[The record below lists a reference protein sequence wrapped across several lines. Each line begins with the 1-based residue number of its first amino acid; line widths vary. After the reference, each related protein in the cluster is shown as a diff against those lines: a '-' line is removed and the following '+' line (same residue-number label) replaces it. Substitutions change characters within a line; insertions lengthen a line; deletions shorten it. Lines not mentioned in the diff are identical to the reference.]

1 MDVIV
6 TPAEGGTVWQLT
18 DLLGRSMGRI
28 TASAPRQFMIYP
40 EGHASETMAGIQQ
53 GPHASLDAAL
63 AEIER
68 HTRGV
73 CRRNP
78 GEDQLRRRAQQSSTS
93 AEYPM
98 RIHIYCEKLYVF
110 YR

>member
-6 TPAEGGTVWQLT
+6 TPAKGGTVWQLT

-28 TASAPRQFMIYP
+28 TASAPHRFIIHA
-40 EGHASETMAGIQQ
+40 EGNGSETVAAIQQ

-68 HTRGV
+68 HTRAAV
-73 CRRNP
+73 
-78 GEDQLRRRAQQSSTS
+78 EILAKISFRRRPTIQLVSRVS
-93 AEYPM
+93 Y
-98 RIHIYCEKLYVF
+98 IYCEMIYMF

>member
-6 TPAEGGTVWQLT
+6 TPAKGGAAWQLT
-18 DLLGRSMGRI
+18 DLLGRKIGRI
-28 TASAPRQFMIYP
+28 NGNAPNQFMIHP
-40 EGHASETMAGIQQ
+40 EGNAIETMVGINQ

-68 HTRGV
+68 HTRGI

-78 GEDQLRRRAQQSSTS
+78 GKDQ
-93 AEYPM
+93 P
-98 RIHIYCEKLYVF
+98 
-110 YR
+110 